1 MLNKYSNLQ
10 QRIITGLSGAALL
23 VTGVWWSDWT
33 YFIVFGIISSLSLVE
48 FYKLIRLS
56 GREVNSNLGLL
67 IGLLLFAGVFSYL
80 KSGFDIKYFILF
92 LPILFLVFVIELFR
106 AGKNP
111 FSIISYTILG
121 LFYISVPFSLLTASS
136 YFSGEYSPS
145 LVFGLLII
153 IWGNDIGGYI
163 AGKTMGKHKLYERIS
178 PKKTWEGTLGGVILG
193 MAASLVLSY
202 FFKVLSVYQWLIV
215 SMLIVVMGSIGDLV
229 ESMLKRSLG
238 IKDSGSMI
246 PGHGGFLDRFDGLIF
261 SLPFVSGYLLIFCS

>member
-10 QRIITGLSGAALL
+10 QRIITGLTGAVLL
-23 VTGVWWSDWT
+23 VTGVWWSAWT
-33 YFIVFGIISSLSLVE
+33 YFIVFGIISSLSLFE

-56 GREVNSNLGLL
+56 GREVNSTLGVIFGL
-67 IGLLLFAGVFSYL
+67 ILYSGVFFYL
-80 KSGFDIKYFILF
+80 NSGFDPIYFLLLI
-92 LPILFLVFVIELFR
+92 PSLFLVFVVELFR

-121 LFYISVPFSLLTASS
+121 VFYVAVPFALLTASS

-163 AGKTMGKHKLYERIS
+163 AGKSFGKHKLYEKIS
-178 PKKTWEGTLGGVILG
+178 PKKTWEGSIGGVLLG
-193 MAASLVLSY
+193 MSASLVLSY
-202 FFKVLSVYQWLIV
+202 FFEVLSVFQWLGM
-215 SMLIVVMGSIGDLV
+215 SLLIVVMGSIGDLV
-229 ESMLKRSLG
+229 ESMLKRSLD

-261 SLPFVSGYLLIFCS
+261 SLPFVSGYLLIFCN